1 MSPVVALALFGW
13 FGVAAALFS
22 ALTPRRAVIAS
33 IAAGWMFLPIVLG
46 GGGGLRWA
54 KFHSVALAALA
65 MSVTFHPA
73 AVARLRPRWCDLP
86 IIGWCLCPV
95 PSSLDNGLGL
105 YDGLNQAFHQTVAY
119 GVPWLL
125 GRAYFRTPAD
135 LRDLALGLVAGGVG
149 YIPVCV
155 YEVLFSPSLH
165 LKIYGYH
172 QHSFLMH
179 IRYGGYRPMAFMDNG
194 IMVGL
199 WMSASVV
206 TAFWLWRTRVL
217 TERLCFGVPAG
228 LVVAALG
235 WTAVICKSTGALALG
250 ALGLAAMWVAGLRYG
265 RPFARSAI
273 AGLLVLAPV
282 YIAVRA
288 ARVWDGD
295 DLVRLV
301 AEHLSPDRAQSLQFR
316 FDNEEPLVDKAF
328 ERPLFGW
335 GGWGRARIFDEKTGR
350 DLSTTDALWI
360 IGFGDRGLTGLALV
374 YAAMLW
380 PSVRF
385 AAAVPIQWWSHPAV
399 APAAA
404 LAVVLVMWTLDS
416 LLNAGA
422 NPYYLLAGG
431 ALAGVAWNPPRPVAA
446 QPPAPPRRAAPP
458 GRPRRSAAGS
468 PSAAQ
473 PRPDTRTL
481 PR

>member
-1 MSPVVALALFGW
+1 MSP
-13 FGVAAALFS
+13 AAS
-22 ALTPRRAVIAS
+22 
-33 IAAGWMFLPIVLG
+33 
-46 GGGGLRWA
+46 
-54 KFHSVALAALA
+54 
-65 MSVTFHPA
+65 
-73 AVARLRPRWCDLP
+73 
-86 IIGWCLCPV
+86 
-95 PSSLDNGLGL
+95 
-105 YDGLNQAFHQTVAY
+105 
-119 GVPWLL
+119 GVPWLP

-228 LVVAALG
+228 LVVAAPG
-235 WTAVICKSTGALALG
+235 WTAVICKSTGALALR

-265 RPFARSAI
+265 RPFARLAI
-273 AGLLVLAPV
+273 AGLLVLAPL
-282 YIAVRA
+282 YIAVRS
-288 ARVWDGD
+288 ARLWDGD

-301 AEHLSPDRAQSLQFR
+301 AEHFSPDRAQSLQFR

-360 IGFGDRGLTGLALV
+360 ISFGDRGLAGLVLV
-374 YAAMLW
+374 YAAMLL

-385 AAAVPIQWWSHPAV
+385 AASVPAQWWSHPAV
-399 APAAA
+399 APAI
-404 LAVVLVMWTLDS
+404 VLVMWTLDS

-422 NPYYLLAGG
+422 NPAARTWPGCCRACRATRPAGRP
-431 ALAGVAWNPPRPVAA
+431 PPRP
-446 QPPAPPRRAAPP
+446 PTGCTGCGRCCRP
-458 GRPRRSAAGS
+458 GRTRPTAGCW
-468 PSAAQ
+468 P
-473 PRPDTRTL
+473 
-481 PR
+481 